1 MQKAFVPPRISRLL
15 RRFQSWLSPRG
26 YRPERR
32 YMRG

>member
-1 MQKAFVPPRISRLL
+1 MQKVLVPPSIARLL
-15 RRFQSWLSPRG
+15 RHFQSWLSPRG